1 MLIIFTVEIKSRS
14 PGNTRVNKVKC
25 SSRFQRLKYETGSHK
40 MRIKADRYNPS
51 ALEGKKKQ
59 AIEVSSK
66 RGKIQKTVIPERSRE
81 SGQQMRYVCNMPWK
95 LM

>member
-14 PGNTRVNKVKC
+14 PGNTQGNKVKC
-25 SSRFQRLKYETGSHK
+25 SSRFQRLKYEKGSHK

-66 RGKIQKTVIPERSRE
+66 SGTWQKNRHPGNFLGSDR
-81 SGQQMRYVCNMPWK
+81 
-95 LM
+95 